1 MTEAEVMVRTR
12 AYVVE
17 NFLYMRQDF
26 RFGDDDSLLTRGI
39 IDSLGVMEL
48 VEFLGGEFGLEVD
61 PEEITE
67 QNFGTLAGIARYVVG
82 KRARQQPA

>member
-1 MTEAEVMVRTR
+1 MTEQEIIARTR

-26 RFGDDDSLLTRGI
+26 HFEDGDSLLTRGV

-48 VEFLGGEFGLEVD
+48 VEFVNTQFEVRVD
-61 PEEITE
+61 PAEITE
-67 QNFGTLAGIARYVVG
+67 ENFGTLTGIARYVVG
-82 KRARQQPA
+82 KRKSKQPA